1 MQNKDKD
8 VEMGWLYY
16 CGLSDMDVNNLNN
29 VNLNNKRKRDFQK
42 NNVSN
47 FELDDDYESSWT
59 KYVGIDRETR
69 EKLKKNQMSKIKE
82 QIANSNKQNE
92 DYYLRDN
99 SYKDILTD
107 EMIKK
112 KIESLK
118 PKNKEE
124 DNFLT
129 NNDTP
134 IFSVKSGRNNK
145 NNKNN
150 NNNNDNNNN
159 NENNN
164 NSNNL
169 NFNNNDDSTES
180 EGNNQKN
187 FDITNK
193 NVNAQI
199 QEENIEIPIKNVDF
213 NLEKENKKENNNV
226 EDNDMKKNN
235 IQDNTNINQDN
246 VQLNENLMSTQ
257 KKNSFPLSS
266 YRSIQIFTQ
275 SPIQQNMNNQI
286 EKNQIFQVSSMRKM
300 KNEKKNDII
309 NQKTENQNFN
319 YFNKIETPTIMNS
332 LNELNLSQNSP
343 INLYKGLTQTPSLFS
358 NHSDLIKD
366 DLPQFKLDNFSPIL
380 NNDMSITNNE
390 IKETYLRK
398 NLISP
403 ILNQNN
409 SIINNNNINVI
420 SNNNKN
426 MNNNN
431 TNNTKQLND
440 QNNVNE
446 NEDENIESNNPYK
459 SKIIISKKDGKI
471 VIKSIPNNHQ
481 EIE

>member
-99 SYKDILTD
+99 SFKDILTD

-150 NNNNDNNNN
+150 NDNNNN

-180 EGNNQKN
+180 EGNNRGG
-187 FDITNK
+187 FDIPNK
-193 NVNAQI
+193 NVNDH
-199 QEENIEIPIKNVDF
+199 IEIPIKNVDF
-213 NLEKENKKENNNV
+213 NLEKENQKENNNV
-226 EDNDMKKNN
+226 EDSDMKKNN
-235 IQDNTNINQDN
+235 IKDNTNINQDN
-246 VQLNENLMSTQ
+246 VHLNEHLNLISTQ
-257 KKNSFPLSS
+257 KITFPGS
-266 YRSIQIFTQ
+266 YRAIKISTQ
-275 SPIQQNMNNQI
+275 SPIQRNMNNQI
-286 EKNQIFQVSSMRKM
+286 EKKQIFQVSSMGKM
-300 KNEKKNDII
+300 KNEKKNEFD
-309 NQKTENQNFN
+309 
-319 YFNKIETPTIMNS
+319 TPTIMNS
-332 LNELNLSQNSP
+332 LNELNSSPNSP
-343 INLYKGLTQTPSLFS
+343 INIYKRLTQTPSLFS
-358 NHSDLIKD
+358 NHSEFKD
-366 DLPQFKLDNFSPIL
+366 DLPQFKLDNIPPLS
-380 NNDMSITNNE
+380 NNDISITNNE
-390 IKETYLRK
+390 MKETYLSK

-431 TNNTKQLND
+431 TNNTKQLNE